1 MNYDSKTDFGDPLR
15 MDWTWKLIAM
25 ILCLG
30 VGWLLGSA
38 LNGIWATL
46 ADTDSQALIRSF
58 GKDSPLKDRN
68 LMRLFNLTAHF
79 CTFTLSG
86 ILIGVV
92 VFRRGWSREFGL
104 SAGIKPVA
112 LLSAALLGLTIF
124 PLAQAVYWLNQQIP
138 LPEALV
144 RQESKTDAMVA
155 GMMLMDSGWELAFN
169 LLIAALVPAVGE
181 ELIFRGLVQ
190 NQLEKQTGRTHLAV
204 WITAVVFSA
213 IHFQFAGFFARMLL
227 GGVLGYTLVWTRSL
241 WAPIALHFVFNGWQV
256 AGAYLAGE
264 HPEIAKPDTPAAP
277 SIPLVIISV
286 LFTFALI
293 RGLYREREGGEG

>member
-1 MNYDSKTDFGDPLR
+1 
-15 MDWTWKLIAM
+15 MDTPRFLATS
-25 ILCLG
+25 LG
-30 VGWLLGSA
+30 G
-38 LNGIWATL
+38 
-46 ADTDSQALIRSF
+46 
-58 GKDSPLKDRN
+58 
-68 LMRLFNLTAHF
+68 
-79 CTFTLSG
+79 
-86 ILIGVV
+86 
-92 VFRRGWSREFGL
+92 
-104 SAGIKPVA
+104 
-112 LLSAALLGLTIF
+112 
-124 PLAQAVYWLNQQIP
+124 
-138 LPEALV
+138 
-144 RQESKTDAMVA
+144 TDAMVA

-293 RGLYREREGGEG
+293 RGLYREREG

>member
-256 AGAYLAGE
+256 AGACRAGE

-293 RGLYREREGGEG
+293 RGLYREREG